1 MNDSPAVEVHTM
13 DIFTRYQ
20 PATDTQ
26 GARICARFA
35 DPSGPRLT
43 LGYVHALTHEGN
55 HIAAA
60 KALLAGALAEGYMVA
75 PPNGWVCVATAS
87 DERVHACARY
97 LTRYDMFGV
106 MP

>member
-1 MNDSPAVEVHTM
+1 M
-13 DIFTRYQ
+13 DIFTRYH

-35 DPSGPRLT
+35 DPSGPRMT
-43 LGYVHALTHEGN
+43 LGYDHALTHEGN

-60 KALLAGALAEGYMVA
+60 KALRAKALATGYMVA

-87 DERVHACARY
+87 GARVHACARY
-97 LTRYDMFGV
+97 LTRYDMLRV